1 MSVRDNLEKGDEI
14 MPFNRLV
21 EKILKDNGRTQTW
34 TINKMNE
41 INPSLKM
48 DRCKMSSIIKNNRKI
63 SGEEL
68 LTFCMALKINPDVF
82 MKLAEKHD
90 TT

>member
-1 MSVRDNLEKGDEI
+1 MSVRD
-14 MPFNRLV
+14 
-21 EKILKDNGRTQTW
+21 
-34 TINKMNE
+34 NKMNE